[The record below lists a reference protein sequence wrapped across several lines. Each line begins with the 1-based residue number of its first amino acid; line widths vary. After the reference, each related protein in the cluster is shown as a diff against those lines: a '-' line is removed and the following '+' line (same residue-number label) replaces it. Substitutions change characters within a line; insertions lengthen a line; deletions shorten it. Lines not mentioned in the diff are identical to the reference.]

1 MSAPIRQCPR
11 CGTRSRRLSCC
22 GVILSERRRWR
33 MSAAMVRHVQIFAKA
48 RKGLDEET
56 YRMNLAA
63 VGATSTTKLTR
74 TQHHDLMLRLGR
86 YPDSPKWQTRR
97 ERRAV
102 GVKGRV
108 GHA

>member
-1 MSAPIRQCPR
+1 MSTPIRQCPR

-74 TQHHDLMLRLGR
+74 AQHHELMLRLGR

-97 ERRAV
+97 EVRAQR
-102 GVKGRV
+102 GRV
-108 GHA
+108 SA